1 MESERMTRVM
11 GIVNVTPD
19 SFSDGGKY
27 FRPEEAV
34 RRALN
39 LIDDGAD
46 IIDIGAESTRPGS
59 VPISWEEEWS
69 RLEPVFKGLSP
80 RGCPRRKG
88 LSPQSVSVQS
98 DLDDRANLL
107 QKDNSAK
114 NKDKISVITEG
125 SVPTS
130 AVPEGPVP
138 RDAEGSV
145 PISVPISVDT
155 YHPETARLAVESG
168 ASIINC
174 VYPEPIG
181 EMLEILR
188 ENPNVELVMPASAWE
203 MRDERWVMRDER
215 WVMRDER
222 WVMGDERWGMGDLA
236 SRIYIDPMIGFGT
249 TREEDLELLRSVPE
263 LAKKA
268 RVLVGA
274 SRKRL
279 VKKLTGEKVTGKNLG
294 GNLGIAVWAAM
305 NGASVVRVHDVRET
319 FQALK
324 VIGAICGRICG

>member
-27 FRPEEAV
+27 LRPEEAV

-39 LIDDGAD
+39 LIDEGAD

-59 VPISWEEEWS
+59 IPISWEEEWS
-69 RLEPVFKGLSP
+69 RLEPVLKGLSP
-80 RGCPRRKG
+80 RCPSRRKG

-125 SVPTS
+125 SVPIS
-130 AVPEGPVP
+130 PVSEGFVP
-138 RDAEGSV
+138 RDAEG
-145 PISVPISVDT
+145 SVPISVDT

-174 VYPEPIG
+174 VYPEPVE

-188 ENPNVELVMPASAWE
+188 ENPNVELVMPVSAFGLAGE
-203 MRDERWVMRDER
+203 
-215 WVMRDER
+215 
-222 WVMGDERWGMGDLA
+222 DLL

>member
-39 LIDDGAD
+39 LIDEGAD

-69 RLEPVFKGLSP
+69 RLEPVLKGLSP
-80 RGCPRRKG
+80 RCPSRRKG
-88 LSPQSVSVQS
+88 LSPQSVSIQS
-98 DLDDRANLL
+98 DHDDKADLL

-114 NKDKISVITEG
+114 NKDEISV
-125 SVPTS
+125 V
-130 AVPEGPVP
+130 
-138 RDAEGSV
+138 AEGSV
-145 PISVPISVDT
+145 PISAVPEGAVPISVDT

-174 VYPEPIG
+174 VYPEPVE

-203 MRDERWVMRDER
+203 M
-215 WVMRDER
+215 
-222 WVMGDERWGMGDLA
+222 GDERWEMGDLA

-305 NGASVVRVHDVRET
+305 TGASVVRVHDVRET

>member
-39 LIDDGAD
+39 LIDEGAD

-69 RLEPVFKGLSP
+69 RLEPVLKGLSP
-80 RGCPRRKG
+80 RCPSRRKG

-98 DLDDRANLL
+98 DIDDRANLL

-114 NKDKISVITEG
+114 NKDKFSVIDEG
-125 SVPTS
+125 SVHTS
-130 AVPEGPVP
+130 EVSEG
-138 RDAEGSV
+138 
-145 PISVPISVDT
+145 SVPISVDT

-174 VYPEPIG
+174 VYPEPVE

-188 ENPNVELVMPASAWE
+188 ENPNVELVMPVSAF
-203 MRDERWVMRDER
+203 
-215 WVMRDER
+215 
-222 WVMGDERWGMGDLA
+222 GMAGEDLL